1 MTDEPL
7 TVGQIFASHT
17 DRLPAVKLLDPP
29 RSGVLVGQDSN
40 GHIELA
46 VNSVIL
52 PIDPDTAA
60 ELITDPATRASLLT
74 EAFALT
80 RRTYLWAIGELTAE
94 RQHVQDA
101 RKDRERILA
110 DLRTFLVERVRAG
123 QLDQQEANTF
133 LREHQLPAYA
143 PRLRVA
149 YTVTGEFEIDGDHDP
164 EDGRL
169 DHLIAVDLDA
179 ITNVDQGTERHQV
192 HVTATTRIDVDHRPG
207 RA

>member
-1 MTDEPL
+1 VTNESL

-29 RSGVLVGQDSN
+29 RSGILVGQDSN

-46 VNSVIL
+46 VDSVIL
-52 PIDPDTAA
+52 PVDPDTRA
-60 ELITDPATRASLLT
+60 ELLTDPATRAWLLT
-74 EAFALT
+74 EAFART
-80 RRTYLWAIGELTAE
+80 RRTYLWAVEELATE

-101 RKDRERILA
+101 RRNREQLLDDVRA
-110 DLRTFLVERVRAG
+110 FLVERVRDG
-123 QLDQQEANTF
+123 QLDQQDANAF
-133 LREHQLPAYA
+133 LCRHHLPAYA

-179 ITNVDQGTERHQV
+179 ITNVDRGTERHQV
-192 HVTATTRIDVDHRPG
+192 HVTATSRVDVDHRCKH
-207 RA
+207 A